1 MEGEKEPGRKRNRC
15 DDCDAKQL
23 QLINCIIAIYIYVDM
38 WVAEAMDVYIYI
50 HYMQLPGG
58 EFAVQRNRARA
69 FFP

>member
-38 WVAEAMDVYIYI
+38 WVAEAMDVYIYTLYAI
-50 HYMQLPGG
+50 
-58 EFAVQRNRARA
+58 ARR
-69 FFP
+69 